1 MPIYEYHCKAC
12 GHALEAFQKHN
23 ESALIDCPHCG
34 KPQLDKVISSTNFQL
49 KGSGW
54 YVTDFRDGNKK
65 KPADKIPDLPSSGE
79 STVKETKATET
90 MAQTPSAKP
99 KNSDEGTS

>member
-12 GHALEAFQKHN
+12 GHALEAFQKQN
-23 ESALIDCPHCG
+23 ESVLIDCPHCG
-34 KPQLDKVISSTNFQL
+34 KPQLEKIISSTNFQL

-65 KPADKIPDLPSSGE
+65 KPADKTPDLPSSKE
-79 STVKETKATET
+79 PVKESKSTDTATET
-90 MAQTPSAKP
+90 SSAKP
-99 KNSDEGTS
+99 KDSEKGTS